1 MADLRELVGEAG
13 GTDVQTYIQS
23 GNVVFEHA
31 QVKDDA
37 LRDDLEQRLKAAFG
51 FAVPVILR
59 RGRAWDAVIRRNP
72 FPDDDPTRLHVA
84 FLRDT
89 PAKGVTDGIDRER
102 FAPEE
107 FHLNG
112 REVYLHLPDGIGR
125 AKLPAA
131 LTRVIGTPD
140 TARNW
145 RTVLK
150 LAALAG

>member
-1 MADLRELVGEAG
+1 MADLRALVADAG

-31 QVKDDA
+31 QAKDDT
-37 LRDDLEQRLKAAFG
+37 LRDDLEARIEAAFG
-51 FAVPVILR
+51 FAVPVVLR
-59 RGRAWDAVIRRNP
+59 RATTWEAVIRRNP
-72 FPDDDPTRLHVA
+72 FPDDDPTRLHVS
-84 FLRDT
+84 FLRDK
-89 PAKGVTDGIDRER
+89 PAAGVTDGIDRER
-102 FAPEE
+102 FAPEA
-107 FHLNG
+107 FQLHG
-112 REVYLHLPDGIGR
+112 REIYLHLPEGIGR